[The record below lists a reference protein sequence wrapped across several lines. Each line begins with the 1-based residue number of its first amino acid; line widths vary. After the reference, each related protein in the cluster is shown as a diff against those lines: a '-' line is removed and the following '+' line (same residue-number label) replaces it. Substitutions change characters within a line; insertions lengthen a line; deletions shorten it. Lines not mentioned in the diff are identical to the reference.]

1 MTLPVVSVV
10 MAVRN
15 GAAELSRSIDS
26 ILTQTFANFEFIVV
40 NDGSTD
46 ETAEVLGRIGDP
58 RMRVVHQENRGLAVA
73 LNRGISLARG
83 VYIARQDHDDWAKPA
98 RLEKQLAYM
107 QANPDC
113 ALIGTR
119 SEIWRGAKRSARA
132 HDFPCGNAE
141 LQFELLFDNPFVHS
155 SVMLRKA
162 AVEAVCGYC
171 ADPARQPEDYELWSR
186 LARRYEVANL
196 PERLT
201 IYREMPGSITRTG
214 RYPFQRRV
222 ALLCA
227 ENLAAAAGEGGPGT
241 VHHDIAALTHHVYD
255 EISPRPDA
263 EAISRVIRTAGEWI
277 ASRFPGSDLAEP
289 VAARIANI
297 RHALEIQ
304 QLRAPSIRRLLYRAR
319 RSWWAQQLKLRV
331 MG

>member
-1 MTLPVVSVV
+1 MTTPVVSVV

-15 GAAELSRSIDS
+15 GAAEMSRSIDS
-26 ILTQTFANFEFIVV
+26 ILAQTLANFEFIVV

-46 ETAEVLGRIGDP
+46 TTAEMLGAVADP
-58 RMRVVHQENRGLAVA
+58 RLRVVHQENQGLAAA
-73 LNRGISLARG
+73 LNRGILLARG
-83 VYIARQDHDDWAKPA
+83 VYIARQDHDDWAKPT

-107 QANPDC
+107 EANPDC
-113 ALIGTR
+113 ALVGTR
-119 SEIWRGAKRSARA
+119 AEIWRGAKASGRA
-132 HDFPCGNAE
+132 HDFPSGNAE

-155 SVMLRKA
+155 SVMLRRA
-162 AVEAVCGYC
+162 AVEAVGGYC
-171 ADPARQPEDYELWSR
+171 TDPARQPEDYELWSR

-201 IYREMPGSITRTG
+201 IYREMRGSITRTG

-222 ALLCA
+222 ARLCA
-227 ENLAAAAGEGGPGT
+227 ENLAAATGEGASGT
-241 VHHDIAALTHHVYD
+241 VHQDIAALTHHVYD
-255 EISPRPDA
+255 QISLRPDT
-263 EAISRVIRTAGEWI
+263 EAILQVIRTAGRRI
-277 ASRFPGSDLAEP
+277 ASRFPGSDLAERIEAR
-289 VAARIANI
+289 VAKV
-297 RHALEIQ
+297 RHALEIH